1 MERLIIP
8 HPLDG
13 MGIISVAYAII
24 LAPIK
29 FGVGHEVS
37 DTSIIRVISK

>member
-1 MERLIIP
+1 MERLITT
-8 HPLDG
+8 HPLAG

-24 LAPIK
+24 LAPIQ
-29 FGVGHEVS
+29 FGVDHEVS